1 MVALRVAEA
10 LVEQGEPSSSTPPR
24 EPSSSTPPRPLA
36 PSFSRFFGKA
46 VRIVSYVLGG
56 LSTQMSTSVAG
67 LSASM
72 TGPVDHKPQDSM
84 LGGMMGYSGPLAFGP
99 DEPNLRAEPFSQP
112 GFAPDECSHHLNRWL
127 TRCEWASSSY
137 LELGARVRAAP
148 LTDGGADEQR
158 RADALAVE
166 VEKQKP
172 LETRIKLPAGLLAS
186 YRPEAMRPD
195 FAGAPT
201 ALHEAGAGWAKPGS
215 GAANGLSGEPEANA
229 DGENCYQA
237 MHFWLERCVLTP
249 M

>member
-10 LVEQGEPSSSTPPR
+10 LVERGEPSSSTPPR

-46 VRIVSYVLGG
+46 VRILSYVLGG
-56 LSTQMSTSVAG
+56 LSTQMSTSVA
-67 LSASM
+67 SM
-72 TGPVDHKPQDSM
+72 SGPAMVDHKPQDSM

-201 ALHEAGAGWAKPGS
+201 ALHEAGAGWTKPGS

>member
-10 LVEQGEPSSSTPPR
+10 LVERGEPSSSTPPR

-46 VRIVSYVLGG
+46 VRILSYVLGG
-56 LSTQMSTSVAG
+56 LSTQMSTSVA
-67 LSASM
+67 SM
-72 TGPVDHKPQDSM
+72 SGPAMVDHKPQDSM

-172 LETRIKLPAGLLAS
+172 LEKRIKLPAGLLAS